1 MLMEIQ
7 DVMAPEMTVGI
18 TQQLRK
24 MPTGIQELMIAK
36 AIQKHVLQML
46 MVILV
51 ATNLIATSYIFA

>member
-1 MLMEIQ
+1 MPMEIQ
-7 DVMAPEMTVGI
+7 DAMAQEMTVGI
-18 TQQLRK
+18 AQQLRK

-51 ATNLIATSYIFA
+51 AIKLIATSYIFA